1 MRFFFVKFTKIAD
14 VFNKGYPTNLILKY
28 MFMKHMKII
37 KALTVKLCFGIIF
50 LMLIV
55 GCGEKDQQQA
65 GQVKEPAEPPID
77 YTILREWNPDEDPKA
92 IGLEILISKDDSTK
106 ENIENLVKSLSHSA
120 GEAAIKVYQN

>member
-1 MRFFFVKFTKIAD
+1 
-14 VFNKGYPTNLILKY
+14 